1 MSEVLTQEEIDA
13 LLGAL
18 DRGEVDAEKLKQE
31 HSKKKV
37 RVYDF
42 RRPNKFSKE
51 QIHTLQVIFENYA
64 RSLGTYLSAQLRTA
78 VTVDVLSV
86 EQITYDE
93 FIRSITNPTILAIFS
108 MPPLEG
114 NSILEINPNLGFAV
128 LDRMFGGP
136 GQSIEKV
143 RGLTEIEETVMDR
156 VCDKMLYYLEEPW
169 AIIAPLKPMLD
180 RIDSNPQFTQIVSPS
195 EMVVIVSLE
204 TRLGG
209 VMGMINMCIPF
220 LVLEPI
226 VNKLNVHYYYSS
238 TVRQHDPSHTRAI
251 KSRIRE
257 AIIPIRVQLGRSV
270 ITVAD
275 LLELNV
281 GDVIPLERK
290 IDEDLE
296 VIIGNKTKY
305 LAKPGTYSNRAAVQ
319 ITRVVEEGDEDDE

>member
-1 MSEVLTQEEIDA
+1 VSEVLTQEEIDA

-18 DRGEVDAEKLKQE
+18 DRGEVDAEELKKEQ
-31 HSKKKV
+31 SKKKV

-51 QIHTLQVIFENYA
+51 QIHTLQVIYENYA
-64 RSLGTYLSAQLRTA
+64 RSLGTYLSAQLRSA

-93 FIRSITNPTILAIFS
+93 FIRSISNPTILAIFS

-114 NSILEINPNLGFAV
+114 NAILEINPNLGFAV

-169 AIIAPLKPMLD
+169 SIIAPLKPMLD

-204 TRLGG
+204 TKLGA
-209 VMGMINMCIPF
+209 VMGMINICIPY

-226 VNKLNVHYYYSS
+226 INKLNVHYYYSS
-238 TVRQHDPSHTRAI
+238 TVRHRNPGDTAAI
-251 KSRIRE
+251 KNRIRE
-257 AIIPIRVQLGRSV
+257 AVIPVKVMLGRNV

-275 LLELNV
+275 LIELNV

-319 ITRVVEEGDEDDE
+319 ITRVVEEGDDDDE

>member
-1 MSEVLTQEEIDA
+1 VGEVLSQEEIDA

-18 DRGEVDAEKLKQE
+18 NRGEVDAEELKQE
-31 HSKKKV
+31 QTKKKV

-51 QIHTLQVIFENYA
+51 QIHTLQVIFENYS
-64 RSLGTYLSAQLRTA
+64 RSLGTYLSAQLRSA
-78 VTVDVLSV
+78 VVVDVLSV

-93 FIRSITNPTILAIFS
+93 FIRSIPNPTILSIVS
-108 MPPLEG
+108 LPPLEG
-114 NSILEINPNLGFAV
+114 NAILEINPNLGFAI
-128 LDRMFGGP
+128 LDRIFGGP
-136 GQSIEKV
+136 GLSIEKV

-156 VCDKMLYYLEEPW
+156 ICEKMLYYLEEPW
-169 AIIAPLKPMLD
+169 AIIAPIKPVLE

-204 TRLGG
+204 TKFGG
-209 VMGMINMCIPF
+209 ILGMINFCIPF

-226 VNKLNVHYYYSS
+226 LNKLNVHYYYSS
-238 TVRQHDPSHTRAI
+238 TVKQHDPGNTKAI
-251 KSRIRE
+251 KHRLQE
-257 AIIPIRVQLGRSV
+257 ALIPVKVLLGRTV

-281 GDVIPLERK
+281 GDVVPLERK

-296 VIIGNKTKY
+296 IIIGNSPKF
-305 LAKPGTYSNRAAVQ
+305 LAKPGIFSNRTAVQ
-319 ITRVVEEGDEDDE
+319 ITKILQEGDDVDE

>member
-1 MSEVLTQEEIDA
+1 VSEVLTQEEIDA
-13 LLGAL
+13 LLRAL
-18 DRGEVDAEKLKQE
+18 DRGEVDAEELKKEQ
-31 HSKKKV
+31 SKKKV

-51 QIHTLQVIFENYA
+51 QIHTLQVIYENYA
-64 RSLGTYLSAQLRTA
+64 RSLGTYLSAQLRSA

-93 FIRSITNPTILAIFS
+93 FIRSISNPTILAIFS

-114 NSILEINPNLGFAV
+114 NAILEINPNLGFAV

-169 AIIAPLKPMLD
+169 SIIAPLKPMLD

-204 TRLGG
+204 TKLGA
-209 VMGMINMCIPF
+209 VMGMINICIPY

-226 VNKLNVHYYYSS
+226 INKLNVHYYYSS
-238 TVRQHDPSHTRAI
+238 TVRHRNPGDTAAI
-251 KSRIRE
+251 KNRIRE
-257 AIIPIRVQLGRSV
+257 AVIPVKVMLGRNV

-275 LLELNV
+275 LIELNV

-319 ITRVVEEGDEDDE
+319 ITRVVEEGDDDDE

>member
-13 LLGAL
+13 LLRAL
-18 DRGEVDAEKLKQE
+18 DRGEVDAEELKKEQ
-31 HSKKKV
+31 SKKKV

-51 QIHTLQVIFENYA
+51 QIHTLQVIYENYA
-64 RSLGTYLSAQLRTA
+64 RSLGTYLSAQLRSA

-93 FIRSITNPTILAIFS
+93 FIRSISNPTILAIFS

-114 NSILEINPNLGFAV
+114 NAILEINPNLGFAV

-169 AIIAPLKPMLD
+169 SIIAPLKPMLD

-204 TRLGG
+204 TKLGA
-209 VMGMINMCIPF
+209 VMGMINICIPY

-226 VNKLNVHYYYSS
+226 INKLNVHYYYSS
-238 TVRQHDPSHTRAI
+238 TVRHRNPGDTAAI
-251 KSRIRE
+251 KNRIRE
-257 AIIPIRVQLGRSV
+257 AVIPVKVMLGRNV

-275 LLELNV
+275 LIELNV

-319 ITRVVEEGDEDDE
+319 ITRVVEEGDDDDE

>member
-18 DRGEVDAEKLKQE
+18 DRGEVDAEELKQE
-31 HSKKKV
+31 QTKKKV

-51 QIHTLQVIFENYA
+51 QIHTLHVIFENYA
-64 RSLGTYLSAQLRTA
+64 RSLGTYFSAQLRTA

-93 FIRSITNPTILAIFS
+93 FIRSIPNPTMLSIFS
-108 MPPLEG
+108 LPPLEG
-114 NSILEINPNLGFAV
+114 NAILEINPNLGFAI

-136 GQSIEKV
+136 GMPIDKV

-156 VCDKMLYYLEEPW
+156 ICDKLLYYLEEPW
-169 AIIAPLKPMLD
+169 ATIAPLKPMLE
-180 RIDSNPQFTQIVSPS
+180 RIDSNPQFTQIVSPG

-204 TRLGG
+204 TKLGG
-209 VMGMINMCIPF
+209 VMGMINICIPF
-220 LVLEPI
+220 IVLEPI
-226 VNKLNVHYYYSS
+226 ISKLNVHYYYSS
-238 TVRQHDPSHTRAI
+238 TVRQNDPGNSKAI
-251 KSRIRE
+251 KHRLQE
-257 AIIPIRVQLGRSV
+257 TVIPVKVLLGKTV

-275 LLELNV
+275 LIELNV
-281 GDVIPLERK
+281 GDVVPLERR

-296 VIIGNKTKY
+296 VIIGSSTKFF
-305 LAKPGTYSNRAAVQ
+305 AKPGTFSNRSAVQ
-319 ITRVVEEGDEDDE
+319 ITRVVEEGDEEDE

>member
-1 MSEVLTQEEIDA
+1 MSEVLTQAEIDA

-18 DRGEVDAEKLKQE
+18 DRGEVDAEELKQE

-93 FIRSITNPTILAIFS
+93 FIRSIPNPTILGIFS

-114 NSILEINPNLGFAV
+114 NAILEINPNLGFAV

-156 VCDKMLYYLEEPW
+156 ICDKMLYYLEEPW
-169 AIIAPLKPMLD
+169 SIIAPLKPMLD

-204 TRLGG
+204 TQLGG
-209 VMGMINMCIPF
+209 VMGMINLCIPY

-226 VNKLNVHYYYSS
+226 INKLNVHYYYSS
-238 TVRQHDPSHTRAI
+238 TTRQRDPGNTRAI
-251 KSRIRE
+251 KNRIQE
-257 AIIPIRVQLGRSV
+257 AQIPVRVLLGRTV

-275 LLELNV
+275 LIELNV
-281 GDVIPLERK
+281 GDVIPLERRM
-290 IDEDLE
+290 DEDLE
-296 VIIGNKTKY
+296 VIIGNNTKY

-319 ITRVVEEGDEDDE
+319 ITTVVEEGDDDDE